1 MASLSIRLA
10 DRLLDGGLTD
20 FIHERRADGG
30 TWYEIAFE
38 FSTRTGVMVPSETMR
53 RWADDL
59 EADADALA
67 S

>member
-10 DRLLDGGLTD
+10 DRLLDGGLAE
-20 FIHERRADGG
+20 FIHQRRADGVS
-30 TWYEIAFE
+30 WYEIAFE
-38 FSTRTGVMVPSETMR
+38 FTTRTGVMVPSETMR

-59 EADADALA
+59 DSDATPVA